1 MSLIITQ
8 SDSCHRLPC
17 LGTVCV
23 SETDILVILYRRSPD
38 ADGNDWTDGTEPSYC
53 SPLSGSSGS
62 LSSWCTFFCCC
73 GFLTATCVLPAENMP
88 ASLLGSRY
96 RFCCHPAHLHAPAPV
111 LAHLYLGVMW
121 TEQIP
126 RSHSVQ
132 GESFFALIILVDDS
146 FEYPL
151 SHFVFCFF

>member
-38 ADGNDWTDGTEPSYC
+38 ADGNHWTDGTEPSYC

-62 LSSWCTFFCCC
+62 LSS
-73 GFLTATCVLPAENMP
+73 
-88 ASLLGSRY
+88 
-96 RFCCHPAHLHAPAPV
+96 
-111 LAHLYLGVMW
+111 
-121 TEQIP
+121 
-126 RSHSVQ
+126 
-132 GESFFALIILVDDS
+132 
-146 FEYPL
+146 
-151 SHFVFCFF
+151 

>member
-62 LSSWCTFFCCC
+62 LSS
-73 GFLTATCVLPAENMP
+73 
-88 ASLLGSRY
+88 
-96 RFCCHPAHLHAPAPV
+96 
-111 LAHLYLGVMW
+111 
-121 TEQIP
+121 
-126 RSHSVQ
+126 
-132 GESFFALIILVDDS
+132 
-146 FEYPL
+146 
-151 SHFVFCFF
+151 